1 MLRDLLL
8 LVVGRRR
15 LVEECEVVGL
25 SEESLE
31 EDLRERMEVE
41 VVEGWCFPV
50 RMEVVKGGGVGE

>member
-1 MLRDLLL
+1 M
-8 LVVGRRR
+8 
-15 LVEECEVVGL
+15 VGL